1 MTSDAASTSLPTP
14 AMTRAPRR
22 SGWRLRAAHGLYRV
36 AIRLHW
42 AEPELNGLEAVVR
55 PGDTVLDIGAALGM
69 YTVPLADIVGP
80 DGRVFSFEPQHR
92 GVFTVRLL
100 RILTGARR
108 GLTRRIALGPTA
120 GVGHIAVPFLRGF
133 PIFGHGHIAEGADDG
148 ADRIH
153 RSSTRID
160 TVDAW
165 CAAHGID
172 HVAFIKVD
180 VEGFEPSVIEGAR
193 AVICRDRPSLLLE
206 IEDRHLVRYGRDAAG
221 FLADVRERWPDYR
234 MHIWSGSTWVEVDA
248 VEPSVRN
255 YLLATEAALSR

>member
-1 MTSDAASTSLPTP
+1 VTADAASTSVPTN
-14 AMTRAPRR
+14 ATTAPRR
-22 SGWRLRAAHGLYRV
+22 AGWRLRAAHGLYRV
-36 AIRLHW
+36 AIRLRW

-69 YTVPLADIVGP
+69 YTVPLANLVGP

-100 RILTGARR
+100 RAITGARR
-108 GLTRRIALGPTA
+108 GLTRRVALGPKA
-120 GVGHIAVPFLRGF
+120 GIGHIAVPFRSGF

-148 ADRIH
+148 EHRIH

-160 TVDAW
+160 AVDSW

-172 HVAFIKVD
+172 RVAFIKVD

-193 AVICRDRPSLLLE
+193 GVIDRDRPSLLLE

-221 FLADVRERWPDYR
+221 FLADVRERWPEYR
-234 MHIWSGSTWVEVDA
+234 MHTWSGSEWVEVET
-248 VEPSVRN
+248 VEAPVRN
-255 YLLATEAALSR
+255 YLFATEAALAR